1 MGTGGERCVRCEKGV
16 WAEFQIGSHQRGGFK
31 PFRKGSSGG
40 NANMASENQDPYDQ
54 AYWGK
59 GKGKKGKKGKSKFQY
74 PYDGNKG
81 YPSYDNGKGKGGQEK
96 ENPIRSQPL
105 QRRRRSSPPFS
116 RLHHP
121 QTLHMPVGQIRIGMH
136 PGIGVNK
143 AGTHP
148 MSHPALDKR

>member
-1 MGTGGERCVRCEKGV
+1 M
-16 WAEFQIGSHQRGGFK
+16 
-31 PFRKGSSGG
+31 
-40 NANMASENQDPYDQ
+40 ANENCDPYDQ

-81 YPSYDNGKGKGGQEK
+81 YPSYENGKRADMTK
-96 ENPIRSQPL
+96 ESPKRSQPP
-105 QRRRRSSPPFS
+105 QRRRRSNPPSS

-121 QTLHMPVGQIRIGMH
+121 QSLPMPVGQTKIGINHGHGTNM
-136 PGIGVNK
+136 

-148 MSHPALDKR
+148 MRHPAQDKR